1 MRRALYVDYDPKK
14 AKLASLAE
22 WNKMKQNDVS
32 YIYKLYKLEL
42 MKNNI
47 LIVYLK
53 LQIYGQ
59 KL

>member
-32 YIYKLYKLEL
+32 YIYK
-42 MKNNI
+42 
-47 LIVYLK
+47 
-53 LQIYGQ
+53 
-59 KL
+59 